1 MNKALSE
8 QRQVYSFLQKALDQQ
23 TQQANALQVML
34 NRMIEIEQHVDEKFG
49 EITVMVQEVRDSV
62 TLTNQ
67 ECYELQS
74 AVALKS
80 IQLTKDRYNEE
91 EGDFNK
97 VVGKYRRM
105 IWKQL
110 KNKFNVPRYNCIRRI
125 DFDEAITFV
134 FDFKP
139 EDYL

>member
-125 DFDEAITFV
+125 EFDEAITFV
-134 FDFKP
+134 LDFKP

>member
-134 FDFKP
+134 LDFKP